1 MTRIGNTR
9 DKRILD
15 GVAGLKL
22 VISVVLASFSL
33 LPGKSWPM
41 YFSLAS

>member
-1 MTRIGNTR
+1 MRGIGNTR
-9 DKRILD
+9 DKLILD
-15 GVAGLKL
+15 GVAASKL
-22 VISVVLASFSL
+22 VILVVLACFSL